1 MPFEPTIS
9 GNSKGRKSGVPNK
22 TTKEV
27 KERLKAVLDTNLN
40 QLELCD
46 AELTHGERIAFI
58 RALLPYLMPKLQSVT
73 IREGEPI
80 SHFRAIDINIVK

>member
-1 MPFEPTIS
+1 MIQ
-9 GNSKGRKSGVPNK
+9 VNK
-22 TTKEV
+22 
-27 KERLKAVLDTNLN
+27 
-40 QLELCD
+40 
-46 AELTHGERIAFI
+46 HGERIAFI